1 MRIKTTALFFLLC
14 CTPLL
19 RAQVPVE
26 VFGYFE
32 TSAMG
37 SRIHTRTDQLF
48 SNKLRVDVASDV
60 ADHITFAANFD
71 YITYHGTTTW
81 NLMDYLPDHLTA
93 TIDREQHP
101 FYTLPFDD
109 RQFLDNAFIRVAF
122 DRLDLTVGK
131 QQISLGTGYVW
142 NPVDVFNTKDPLD
155 PTYEQPGH
163 NAVRLD
169 IPIGLRYTVTALYS
183 PDESWSESAKLI
195 QFKGRLSHFDYAVLA
210 IETVWRFHDY
220 TQLAPNGLYFVEQPE
235 RRRLLGA
242 GTAGELIG
250 LGLWAEYGYNAM
262 QQSDDF
268 QELVIG
274 LDYTFDSRTYLMV
287 ETYRNTLGK
296 TDKDQYTLNDWMR
309 QLAAEQKAI
318 SRDQLYLLLQHPV
331 TDFIDL
337 GTSCL
342 YSLSDQSVAIIPTL
356 NYSFAANMQI
366 TAYINI
372 NLGSDGSVYS
382 TESGNSGLVRA
393 RVYF

>member
-1 MRIKTTALFFLLC
+1 MLFC
-14 CTPLL
+14 STPLL
-19 RAQVPVE
+19 RAQERVD

-37 SRIHTRTDQLF
+37 SRIQHRMDQLF

-60 ADHITFAANFD
+60 ADNITFAANFD
-71 YITYHGTTTW
+71 YITYHGSTSW
-81 NLMDYLPDHLTA
+81 NLLDYLPDHLTA
-93 TIDREQHP
+93 IIDRKHRP
-101 FYTLPFDD
+101 FYTLPFDN

-122 DRLDLTVGK
+122 ERFDLTAGK

-142 NPVDVFNTKDPLD
+142 NPVDVFNIKDPLD

-163 NAVRLD
+163 NALRLD
-169 IPIGLRYTVTALYS
+169 IPIGLRYTATALYS
-183 PDESWSESAKLI
+183 PDESWTESAKLL
-195 QFKGRLSHFDYAVLA
+195 QFKGRVSRFDYSVLA

-220 TQLAPNGLYFVEQPE
+220 TRLAANGLYFVEQPE

-242 GTAGELIG
+242 GTAGELLG
-250 LGLWAEYGYNAM
+250 LGLWAEYGYNSLE
-262 QQSDDF
+262 QSDDF

-274 LDYTFDSRTYLMV
+274 LDYTFDSQTYLMT
-287 ETYRNTLGK
+287 EYYRNTLGK
-296 TDKDQYTLNDWMR
+296 SDKDLYTLNDWMR
-309 QLAAEQKAI
+309 QLAGEQKAI

-366 TAYINI
+366 TAYVNI
-372 NLGSDGSVYS
+372 NLGSDGSVYA
-382 TESGNSGLVRA
+382 TDSGNGGLVRA
-393 RVYF
+393 RIYF